1 MSGHCAKIVGADDAK
16 FVLADVQ
23 TAEVGQCR
31 VVKTSQSAPS
41 QAEMDQHDVVPQLSC
56 RQSATAGVKIP
67 HLREPLG
74 LESLRTAV
82 GESVAR
88 AAVRTGEV
96 AEQLVVL
103 LRSVVVEITHV
114 AGVDTNMG
122 GVTAVEAW
130 TGITVAARLVFTARA
145 VVDSVTADIH
155 R

>member
-1 MSGHCAKIVGADDAK
+1 M
-16 FVLADVQ
+16 
-23 TAEVGQCR
+23 
-31 VVKTSQSAPS
+31 
-41 QAEMDQHDVVPQLSC
+41 
-56 RQSATAGVKIP
+56 
-67 HLREPLG
+67 
-74 LESLRTAV
+74 ESLRTAV

-103 LRSVVVEITHV
+103 LRAVVVEITHV
-114 AGVDTNMG
+114 AGVDTNTG

>member
-1 MSGHCAKIVGADDAK
+1 M
-16 FVLADVQ
+16 
-23 TAEVGQCR
+23 
-31 VVKTSQSAPS
+31 
-41 QAEMDQHDVVPQLSC
+41 
-56 RQSATAGVKIP
+56 
-67 HLREPLG
+67 
-74 LESLRTAV
+74 ESLRTAV

-103 LRSVVVEITHV
+103 LRAVVVEITHV

>member
-1 MSGHCAKIVGADDAK
+1 M
-16 FVLADVQ
+16 
-23 TAEVGQCR
+23 
-31 VVKTSQSAPS
+31 
-41 QAEMDQHDVVPQLSC
+41 
-56 RQSATAGVKIP
+56 
-67 HLREPLG
+67 
-74 LESLRTAV
+74 ESLRTAV

-88 AAVRTGEV
+88 AAVRTDEV

-103 LRSVVVEITHV
+103 LRAVVVEITHV
-114 AGVDTNMG
+114 AGVDTNPG